1 MSFLV
6 GLFDLQFH
14 RRFLVLTFAI
24 AYREYLAL
32 VYGGSYMLRKSQD
45 GSDLNGSRLTVQ
57 FARGARQRNELAGPP
72 ERPHPRPRRT
82 AHRMQITGLPGE
94 TSWQVST
101 S

>member
-1 MSFLV
+1 M
-6 GLFDLQFH
+6 
-14 RRFLVLTFAI
+14 LTGAI
-24 AYREYLAL
+24 AYREYNAL
-32 VYGGSYMLRKSQD
+32 VWSCSYMLRVSED

-57 FARGARQRNELAGPP
+57 FARGARQRNEFAGPP